1 MSWTEILHIFI
12 SGCWSKGHLHRIEAG
27 IVADGSINGVLD
39 GKHYNR
45 ALRVHKCIYE
55 ALLRLAWEAFM
66 LLVEDNI
73 QDMNVVIKTC
83 LDQLNRITD
92 DLNQQRFSDLLQSPL
107 LAELTLLWKDFVEHL
122 RHNTGGLAALWM
134 SYIDM
139 V

>member
-1 MSWTEILHIFI
+1 M
-12 SGCWSKGHLHRIEAG
+12 HRIEAG

-39 GKHYNR
+39 DKHYNR
-45 ALRVHKCIYE
+45 ALRVHKCIYEYE

-73 QDMNVVIKTC
+73 QDMNVVIKTF
-83 LDQLNRITD
+83 LDQVKRITD

-107 LAELTLLWKDFVEHL
+107 LAELTPLWKDFLEHL
-122 RHNTGGLAALWM
+122 RHNTGELAAFWM
-134 SYIDM
+134 PYIDM

>member
-45 ALRVHKCIYE
+45 ALRVHKCIHE
-55 ALLRLAWEAFM
+55 ALLRLAWEVFM

-73 QDMNVVIKTC
+73 QDMNVVIKTL
-83 LDQLNRITD
+83 LD
-92 DLNQQRFSDLLQSPL
+92 
-107 LAELTLLWKDFVEHL
+107 
-122 RHNTGGLAALWM
+122 
-134 SYIDM
+134 
-139 V
+139 